1 MSLPPHKCWP
11 DFYQAIDI
19 QDTSH
24 EANATALPEPV
35 QPEPVVGSTLSVE
48 ASVILMD
55 NQPEV
60 PETFPPKHEMTAKCA
75 RLTSGP
81 ALVVPCPTP
90 VPVVPSPKRPPF
102 TSVSRKVHEVSDT
115 PLQMVLLTGEISII
129 SLQCIM
135 ALNTSAAAVSLP
147 KWLPFIAMAKGTQ
160 EVPAVSPSSIVS
172 LREFPSSSLSQN
184 MTQGISAPPSPTKDG
199 PPQSLCYESPSHHSF
214 FLSYQVTDGF
224 LLM

>member
-1 MSLPPHKCWP
+1 
-11 DFYQAIDI
+11 
-19 QDTSH
+19 
-24 EANATALPEPV
+24 
-35 QPEPVVGSTLSVE
+35 
-48 ASVILMD
+48 MD

-75 RLTSGP
+75 RLASGP
-81 ALVVPCPTP
+81 AVVVPCPTP

-147 KWLPFIAMAKGTQ
+147 KWLPFMAMAKGTQ
-160 EVPAVSPSSIVS
+160 EVPAISPSSIVS
-172 LREFPSSSLSQN
+172 LREFPLSSLSRN
-184 MTQGISAPPSPTKDG
+184 TTQGISAPPSPTKDG
-199 PPQSLCYESPSHHSF
+199 PPQSLPHLTMPTVIQEGCPEASSRIEPQELPIKSAGAPPSLIPSSLAQELSVAKCEHTSHS
-214 FLSYQVTDGF
+214 
-224 LLM
+224 